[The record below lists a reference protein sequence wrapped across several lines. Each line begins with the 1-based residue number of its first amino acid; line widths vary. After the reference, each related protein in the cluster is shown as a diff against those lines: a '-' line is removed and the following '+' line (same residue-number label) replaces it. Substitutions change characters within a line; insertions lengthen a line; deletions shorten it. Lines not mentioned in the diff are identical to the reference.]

1 MLFGQQNVGALGKLS
16 IRMGSLMD
24 TNYDFF
30 FFTSFPIQKFIHS
43 FHNSQLRA
51 KTKLRIL
58 YYLRSRKTKCLAVIS
73 DEIFRHD
80 NGPYFP
86 KRKEG
91 ISEKQKKMFIY

>member
-1 MLFGQQNVGALGKLS
+1 MLYGQQNVGALGNLS
-16 IRMGSLMD
+16 IRVGSLMD

-58 YYLRSRKTKCLAVIS
+58 YYLRRRKKKCLAVIS
-73 DEIFRHD
+73 DELFRHG
-80 NGPYFP
+80 NEPLF
-86 KRKEG
+86 
-91 ISEKQKKMFIY
+91 S